1 MERKDFEELSMRL
14 GEILDSID
22 EMGDLSSDAMNE
34 AKARQEVLAKPTG
47 ALGRLEDISIQL
59 AGITGKVKNDMKKQ
73 AVVIFSADNGVV
85 EEGVA
90 SAPQSVTLSQT
101 INFTRH
107 LTGVSSM
114 AKYWDIGLLV
124 VDVGVKMSIPEV
136 LYSAEMYEHKCA
148 EGGCQKGLATKIVN
162 RRIADGTK
170 NLAKEPAM
178 SREEAL
184 TAILTGVE
192 AVEAIKRCGYD
203 IFGVG
208 EMGIGNTTTSACVL
222 AALCGKSGADV
233 AGRGGG
239 LNDEGLA
246 KKIRIVDEAVKGLGK
261 EQDKG
266 LAQGLDKAL
275 ARGHDKGQEQGL
287 VKNQSKCQDKSLA
300 RGLSNGLAQ
309 DLDEGLAQGLDN
321 GLAQAHDKEQAL
333 DILASVGGFDICAMA
348 GAFLGAAYYKMPVV
362 IDGYISAVAALSAS
376 VLAPKAKSYM
386 LGSHQSK
393 EQGYLVAM
401 DALGIEPY
409 FDLGMRLGE
418 GSGCPISFKIIET
431 ACAAMNGMA
440 TFAEGAIDADYLE
453 EGKKGNF
460 F

>member
-1 MERKDFEELSMRL
+1 METKDFGQLDMSL
-14 GEILDSID
+14 AEILDSIE
-22 EMGDLSSDAMNE
+22 EMGDLSCDAMSQ

-47 ALGRLEDISIQL
+47 ALGRLEDISIRL
-59 AGITGKVKNDMKKQ
+59 SGITGKLKNEMKKQ

-114 AKYWDIGLLV
+114 AKYWGIDLLV
-124 VDVGVKMSIPEV
+124 VDVGVRMEIPQV
-136 LYSAEMYEHKCA
+136 LYSEEMTDHLC
-148 EGGCQKGLATKIVN
+148 GDSGCQKGLSAKIVN
-162 RRIADGTK
+162 RRIANGTK

-178 SREEAL
+178 SHQEAL
-184 TAILTGVE
+184 RAILTGIE

-222 AALCGKSGADV
+222 AALCKKPGADV
-233 AGRGGG
+233 VGRGGG
-239 LNDEGLA
+239 LGDEGLA
-246 KKIRIVDEAVKGLGK
+246 KKIRIADDASKKLGK
-261 EQDKG
+261 KP
-266 LAQGLDKAL
+266 
-275 ARGHDKGQEQGL
+275 
-287 VKNQSKCQDKSLA
+287 V
-300 RGLSNGLAQ
+300 
-309 DLDEGLAQGLDN
+309 
-321 GLAQAHDKEQAL
+321 L
-333 DILASVGGFDICAMA
+333 DILASAGGFDICAMT

-362 IDGYISAVAALSAS
+362 IDGYISAVAALAAS
-376 VLAPKAKSYM
+376 RLAPKASGYM
-386 LGSHQSK
+386 FGSHQSK
-393 EQGYLVAM
+393 EPGYLIAM
-401 DALGIEPY
+401 EALGIEPY
-409 FDLGMRLGE
+409 FNLGMRLGE

-440 TFAEGAIDADYLE
+440 TFDEGAIDADYLQ

>member
-1 MERKDFEELSMRL
+1 METKDFAKLNMQLTEV
-14 GEILDSID
+14 LDSID
-22 EMGDLSSDAMNE
+22 EMGDLSEEAMDE
-34 AKARQEVLAKPTG
+34 AKARQEILAKPTG
-47 ALGRLEDISIQL
+47 ALGKLEDISIQL
-59 AGITGKVKNDMKKQ
+59 AGITGKLKNNMKKQ

-114 AKYWDIGLLV
+114 AEYWGIDLLV
-124 VDVGVKMSIPEV
+124 VDVGVKMEIPET
-136 LYSAEMYEHKCA
+136 LYSDEMQDHAC
-148 EGGCQKGLATKIVN
+148 GVSGCQKGLTEKIVN
-162 RRIADGTK
+162 RHIANGTK

-178 SREEAL
+178 THEQAL
-184 TAILTGVE
+184 QAILTGIE

-222 AALCGKSGADV
+222 AALCGKTGTDV
-233 AGRGGG
+233 VGRGGG

-246 KKIRIVDEAVKGLGK
+246 KKIRIVDEAT
-261 EQDKG
+261 
-266 LAQGLDKAL
+266 
-275 ARGHDKGQEQGL
+275 
-287 VKNQSKCQDKSLA
+287 KNLKPDQV
-300 RGLSNGLAQ
+300 
-309 DLDEGLAQGLDN
+309 
-321 GLAQAHDKEQAL
+321 L
-333 DILASVGGFDICAMA
+333 DILAAVGGFDICAMV
-348 GAFLGAAYYKMPVV
+348 GAFLGAAYYKIPVV
-362 IDGYISAVAALSAS
+362 IDGYISAVAALAAS
-376 VLAPKAKSYM
+376 RLAPKATGYM
-386 LGSHQSK
+386 FGSHQSK
-393 EQGYLVAM
+393 EQGCLIAM
-401 DALGIEPY
+401 DALGIKPY

-453 EGKKGNF
+453 EAKKGNF